1 MALSVGTERVQIP
14 IFCHQQ
20 LQRAKEIWVFF
31 FQTVTFCM
39 YEFRELLSGV
49 GRIRQQAAL
58 RRIAETAVIP
68 HRRH

>member
-1 MALSVGTERVQIP
+1 MAVSVETERVQIP
-14 IFCHQQ
+14 VLCHQK
-20 LQRAKEIWVFF
+20 LQRAKEIWGVFR
-31 FQTVTFCM
+31 TMTFCM

-49 GRIRQQAAL
+49 GRIQRQTAL